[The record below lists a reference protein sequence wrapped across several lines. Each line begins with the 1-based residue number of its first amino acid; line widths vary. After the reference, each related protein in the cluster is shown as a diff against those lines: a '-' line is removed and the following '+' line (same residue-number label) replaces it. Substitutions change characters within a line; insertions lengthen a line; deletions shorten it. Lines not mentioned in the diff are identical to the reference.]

1 MNNSYV
7 LGKNKTSFSLDE
19 FPKIATGEKI
29 GILFTGDIETTLIAL
44 IAKDLYGMDNV
55 VFVLIAFE
63 EFLQFKNDEDKLNFL
78 KEYFDQAVK
87 KLGGTHQYILT
98 NTVKKNRN
106 MTVEAKRLI
115 LQKYPQMKF
124 MLSGHNKIHE
134 QCMTMLKDSKW
145 SEGKI
150 TNDKLESY
158 LETNK
163 NKYPEL
169 YNYVFKQQGKLFGV
183 SKYIGFEQYEI
194 DYETNTRPFKKLTQS
209 EIIDLYNALGYTS
222 QLYQTSSCDVSMGNC
237 GICESCARRKA
248 VFKDSTVADLTNYS
262 FN

>member
-1 MNNSYV
+1 MNKSYV
-7 LGKNKTSFSLDE
+7 LGKNKTPFNLEE
-19 FPKIATGEKI
+19 FPKIVAGEKV

-44 IAKDLYGMDNV
+44 MAKELYGMDNV
-55 VFVLIAFE
+55 VFILIAFE

-78 KEYFDQAVK
+78 KEYFDQTVK
-87 KLGGTHQYILT
+87 KLGGTHQYILS

-124 MLSGHNKIHE
+124 VLSGHNKIHE

-145 SEGKI
+145 GEGKI
-150 TNDKLESY
+150 TNDRLKPY

-194 DYETNTRPFKKLTQS
+194 DYETNVRPFKKLTQP
-209 EIIDLYNALGYTS
+209 EIIDLYNALGYIS

-237 GICESCARRKA
+237 GICESCTRRKA
-248 VFKDSTVADLTNYS
+248 VFKDSTVTDLTNYS

>member
-1 MNNSYV
+1 
-7 LGKNKTSFSLDE
+7 
-19 FPKIATGEKI
+19 
-29 GILFTGDIETTLIAL
+29 
-44 IAKDLYGMDNV
+44 
-55 VFVLIAFE
+55 
-63 EFLQFKNDEDKLNFL
+63 
-78 KEYFDQAVK
+78 
-87 KLGGTHQYILT
+87 
-98 NTVKKNRN
+98 

-115 LQKYPQMKF
+115 LQQYPQLKF
-124 MLSGHNKIHE
+124 ILSGHNKIHE

-145 SEGKI
+145 NEGKI
-150 TNDKLESY
+150 TNDKLELY

-163 NKYPEL
+163 NKYLEL

-209 EIIDLYNALGYTS
+209 EIIDLYDALGYTS

-248 VFKDSTVADLTNYS
+248 VFKDSTVSDLTNYS
-262 FN
+262 VN